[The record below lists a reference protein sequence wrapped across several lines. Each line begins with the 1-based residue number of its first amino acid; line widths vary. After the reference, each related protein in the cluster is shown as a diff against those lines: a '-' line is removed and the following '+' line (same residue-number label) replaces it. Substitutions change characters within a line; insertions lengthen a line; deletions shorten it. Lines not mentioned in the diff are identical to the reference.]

1 MNLAQLYYFRTLAQ
15 YEHYGKAAEAL
26 YITQPS
32 LSNSIKNLEKEIGVP
47 FFERVGR
54 NVRLTEYGEEFNKHI
69 CLALDEIDKAVEIM
83 RAYNSGLS
91 GRIRIGVVISIQ
103 RNYLPR
109 LLSTFKGAFGEDVVF
124 DIYQGTTYECLKGLA
139 DGKYDVVFCGK
150 LDDVSDDIEFI
161 PQFSQNV
168 VLAVNANNPLAKRD
182 VISLRELK
190 DVKLTSYRSHSYAH
204 TVFEGLFKT
213 YGLEIDQGFDDEISA
228 ASLVASDRN
237 TVAAIL
243 ETLDDLSLEN
253 FVTVPIAELR
263 EPFHI
268 IYLAYNK
275 KSFHSHLV
283 EEFIK
288 FTQRH
293 IKFPSGI
300 VPLEESYL
308 KRPTSSKPLG
318 DGESTD
324 DADSLN

>member
-15 YEHYGKAAEAL
+15 FEHYGKAAESL

-83 RAYNSGLS
+83 HAYNSGLS

-109 LLSTFKGAFGEDVVF
+109 LLSAFKAAFGEDVQF
-124 DIYQGTTYECLKGLA
+124 DIYQGTTYECLKGLE

-150 LDDVSDDIEFI
+150 LGDASEDIEFV

-168 VLAVNANNPLAKRD
+168 VLAVNSNHELAKKD
-182 VISLRELK
+182 IVSLNDLK
-190 DVKLTSYRSHSYAH
+190 GITLTSYRSFSYAH
-204 TVFEGLFKT
+204 TIFDGFFKG
-213 YGLEIDQGFDDEISA
+213 YGLEVEQGFNDEISA

-237 TVAAIL
+237 IVAVIL

-253 FVTVPIAELR
+253 FTTIPIKELQGS
-263 EPFHI
+263 FHV
-268 IYLAYNK
+268 IYLAYDK
-275 KSFHSHLV
+275 KTFHSHLV

-288 FTQRH
+288 FTQRR
-293 IKFPSGI
+293 IKFPAG
-300 VPLEESYL
+300 VTPLEEIYI
-308 KRPTSSKPLG
+308 KG
-318 DGESTD
+318 G
-324 DADSLN
+324 SLPASQENTIEE